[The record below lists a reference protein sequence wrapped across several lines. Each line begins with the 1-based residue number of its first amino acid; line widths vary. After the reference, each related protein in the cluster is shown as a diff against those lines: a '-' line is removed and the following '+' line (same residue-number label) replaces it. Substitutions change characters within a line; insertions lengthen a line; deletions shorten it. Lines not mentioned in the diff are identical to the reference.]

1 MPKKFFSDSIV
12 MAAEV
17 RYGSPSVWDQTMSL
31 CCYPSQANV
40 NHFWSSSLIGLGKA
54 TYTNTA
60 KPIVS
65 KCPQSSE
72 QFGNSI
78 LQSTT
83 NQDWVAHRISLSFSL
98 LTMALTLGWQAL
110 DGWGLHLLWS
120 FAVLLIKPGIWSS
133 AFPALSIQELVF
145 LYAANWTH
153 WFSDLVFN
161 WWLITLSFYFLLQC
175 VDCP

>member
-1 MPKKFFSDSIV
+1 MQWIRKIRLASCGMPKEFFSDSVV
-12 MAAEV
+12 MAAAI
-17 RYGSPSVWDQTMSL
+17 RYGSPSPWDQTMSL

-40 NHFWSSSLIGLGKA
+40 NHFRWSSLIGLGKA
-54 TYTNTA
+54 SFTNTA

-83 NQDWVAHRISLSFSL
+83 NQDWIAHRISLSFSL
-98 LTMALTLGWQAL
+98 PTMALTLAWQAFG
-110 DGWGLHLLWS
+110 GWGLNLLWG
-120 FAVLLIKPGIWSS
+120 FAVLLIKTGIWSS

-153 WFSDLVFN
+153 
-161 WWLITLSFYFLLQC
+161 
-175 VDCP
+175 